1 MLCFLARLLA
11 DSAQTTNTVK
21 MKKKLKIST
30 LIFGIVV
37 AVIALSNS
45 RSFADAVE
53 NVEVI
58 ELKTQE
64 TEMLEILE
72 QIFESKNI
80 EQNQEKSVKIYNLT
94 NQLVY
99 ESRDKDDERL
109 KILLHRSDL
118 VLQTDTSSYYLLGD

>member
-1 MLCFLARLLA
+1 MLHFLARLLA
-11 DSAQTTNTVK
+11 ISGQTTNTVK

-37 AVIALSNS
+37 AVIALSNT
-45 RSFADAVE
+45 RSFADTFDNA
-53 NVEVI
+53 EVI

-72 QIFESKNI
+72 QIFDKNNI
-80 EQNQEKSVKIYNLT
+80 EQNQERCIKIYNIK

-99 ESRDKDDERL
+99 ECRDKDDERL
-109 KILLHRSDL
+109 KTLLHRSDL

>member
-1 MLCFLARLLA
+1 MLYFLARLLA
-11 DSAQTTNTVK
+11 ISGQTTNTVK

-37 AVIALSNS
+37 AVIALSNT
-45 RSFADAVE
+45 RSFADTFE
-53 NVEVI
+53 NAEVI

-72 QIFESKNI
+72 QILDNNNI
-80 EQNQEKSVKIYNLT
+80 EQNQERCIKIYNIK

-99 ESRDKDDERL
+99 ECRDKDDERL
-109 KILLHRSDL
+109 KTLLHRSDL
-118 VLQTDTSSYYLLGD
+118 VLQTDASSYYLLGD